1 MLEVRNLSKRFG
13 GLKAMSEV
21 SFTVAQGEFVGVIG
35 PNGAGKTTLLNLVT
49 GYLQPTDG
57 EILFDNVPI
66 HTSRPHQICHR
77 GIGRTFQVVRP
88 FAEMSVLDNV
98 TVGALFSSRHRT
110 GVEEGRLAAQRPL
123 ELTDLWRKRDYP
135 ASALSI
141 GEKKKLELARA
152 LATEPRLLLLD
163 EVLAGLTRAEV
174 DEMVEVL
181 RRINQAGVTIVMI
194 EHLVHVIMN
203 LCQRVVVLNFG
214 QLVFAGETGEAMT
227 HPEVVSSYLG
237 SPLEEAL
244 T

>member
-1 MLEVRNLSKRFG
+1 MLNVRHLSKRFG
-13 GLKAMSEV
+13 GLTAMSDV
-21 SFTVAQGEFVGVIG
+21 NFDVAQGEFAGVIG
-35 PNGAGKTTLLNLVT
+35 PNGAGKTTLLNLIT
-49 GYLQPTDG
+49 GYLRPSDG
-57 EILFDNVPI
+57 EILFEDAPI
-66 HTSRPHQICHR
+66 HASRPDQICHR

-98 TVGALFSSRHRT
+98 TVGALFSSNRSVS
-110 GVEEGRLAAQRPL
+110 VEEGRLAAQTPL
-123 ELTDLWRKRDYP
+123 ELTGLWRKRDHL
-135 ASALSI
+135 AATLSI

-152 LATEPRLLLLD
+152 LATSPRLLLLD

-181 RRINQAGVTIVMI
+181 RRINQAGVTIIMI

-214 QLVFAGETGEAMT
+214 KLVFAGETGEAMA
-227 HPEVVSSYLG
+227 HPEVVRSYLG
-237 SPLEEAL
+237 RPLEEAL